1 MGVVSDGQEAIDKDP
16 AIPDQVQNT
25 IISILKQ
32 SRRFFVASSSLVP
45 DHQRTVA
52 QAVQMEATRQ
62 PAICPVRLG
71 R

>member
-1 MGVVSDGQEAIDKDP
+1 MGVVSHGQEAIDKDP

-32 SRRFFVASSSLVP
+32 SRRFFIASSLVP